1 MLRIPKL
8 LKFLHTLSAAGLTGG
23 LGCYMVLLAYAPQD
37 TPAAY
42 ANLRQ
47 TIAMVSNYI
56 LIPSLAIALVSGLL
70 AMAAHTPFMEK
81 GWAWVKTAMGLLMF
95 KGVLTVVGAKA
106 DHAASVSRKIAEG
119 EDVKVVLENALA
131 YEWGTLWVVMALTVA
146 NIILGVW
153 RPRLSKPTKARPKPA
168 VTVETDAALPETTAT
183 PKSDQVAWYLKR

>member
-42 ANLRQ
+42 ADLRQ
-47 TIAMVSNYI
+47 TIAVISNYI

-119 EDVKVVLENALA
+119 EEVKVVLEKALA

-153 RPRLSKPTKARPKPA
+153 RPRLSRPSKPSPA
-168 VTVETDAALPETTAT
+168 SRVETETPSPAT
-183 PKSDQVAWYLKR
+183 PSTAPAAWHHRKP